1 MLILAGLV
9 NLLNPE
15 NVSNQILMI
24 NILFC
29 EGIFRKP
36 ILFPE
41 KCVHFIPMKTLHCFA
56 FVPS

>member
-9 NLLNPE
+9 NVLNPE

-24 NILFC
+24 NIFFC

-41 KCVHFIPMKTLHCFA
+41 RCVHFIPMKTLHCFA
-56 FVPS
+56 FVLS

>member
-15 NVSNQILMI
+15 NLSESDFDDQYF
-24 NILFC
+24 FC

-41 KCVHFIPMKTLHCFA
+41 RCVHFIPMKTLHCFA